1 MTPEAFTQ
9 LDRLTTERSSCR
21 AFLDRAVPRNEILR
35 VLELAQRTPSW
46 CNCQPWQVVLLSGQ
60 QTRDFA
66 RAYHDFATRSE
77 GTSDLDFPAAYQ
89 GVYQTRRREC
99 GWQLYESVGIGRGD
113 REASARQA
121 LENYRFFG
129 APHLALITSDRSLGS
144 YGAIDCGGYVNA
156 FVLAAQSLGIATV
169 PQAAL
174 ATHADFVRRSL
185 GLTEDRMVI
194 CGIAF
199 GYADTSQPVNRFRT
213 TRAAVDEVVT
223 WLGQAD

>member
-1 MTPEAFTQ
+1 MTTDAYGP
-9 LDRLTTERSSCR
+9 LDRLTAGRSSCR
-21 AFLDRAVPRNEILR
+21 AFLDRPVPRADILR

-46 CNCQPWQVVLLSGQ
+46 CNTQPWQLDILSGQ

-66 RAYHDFATRSE
+66 TAYHALAASTP
-77 GTSDLDFPAAYQ
+77 GTPDIEFPTAYE

-99 GWQLYESVGIGRGD
+99 GWQLYESLGIARGD
-113 REASARQA
+113 REASARQG

-129 APHLALITSDRSLGS
+129 APHLALITSDRSLGM

-156 FVLAAQSLGIATV
+156 FVLAARSLGIATV

-174 ATHADFVRRSL
+174 ATHADFVRQAL
-185 GLTEDRMVI
+185 GLPPDRIVI

-199 GYADTSQPVNRFRT
+199 GYADTEQPVNRFRT
-213 TRAAVDEVVT
+213 SRANIENVVT
-223 WLGQAD
+223 WHGQAD